1 MSTDST
7 QHRSFA
13 QRLYAL
19 RPNPTVLLFI
29 ATIAAILI
37 ANSPWNDAYNTFLN
51 HPVHIVV
58 GGVDIFRHAG
68 HTMTV
73 SQVVNDALMAV
84 FFFLVGLEIKQE
96 LLVGELSSPKKALL
110 PIIAAIGGMVVPVLF
125 FLVIAS
131 EPPQS
136 IGAAIPMATDIA
148 FALAVLTA
156 LGSRVP
162 KSLRIFLAALAVVDD
177 IGGIIVI
184 AIFYS
189 THISWLPLGI
199 GFALLGITLL
209 LGRLKIHTLE
219 PYIVL
224 GIAVWALFLQSGI
237 HPTIAGVLIAL
248 CLPAGTKVHIGKL
261 SSYLSDLTSRLS
273 TEAREA
279 KGALVLSHEQLKII
293 GGIKSTATKAISPV
307 QIIEHA
313 IAPLVNYVILP
324 LFAFVNAGIT
334 FGGITSEGLLGVP
347 LAIFLG
353 LFPGKAIGITL
364 FTWVAIRMGICA
376 APVGMNLKRLIGL
389 SILGGIGFTVSLFI
403 ANLSYD
409 DPSMLAMLNEAK
421 LGIFVGT
428 IVSGIVG
435 YALLYHILPRAE
447 RSEVSETH

>member
-1 MSTDST
+1 
-7 QHRSFA
+7 
-13 QRLYAL
+13 
-19 RPNPTVLLFI
+19 
-29 ATIAAILI
+29 
-37 ANSPWNDAYNTFLN
+37 
-51 HPVHIVV
+51 
-58 GGVDIFRHAG
+58 
-68 HTMTV
+68 MTV
-73 SQVVNDALMAV
+73 SQVVNDALMAI

-110 PIIAAIGGMVVPVLF
+110 PIIAALGGMVVPVLF
-125 FLVIAS
+125 FLAIANQH
-131 EPPQS
+131 PQS

-177 IGGIIVI
+177 IGGIVVI
-184 AIFYS
+184 AVFYS
-189 THISWLPLGI
+189 THISWLPLGV
-199 GFALLGITLL
+199 GFALLGVVLI

-219 PYIVL
+219 LYIVL

-261 SSYLSDLTSRLS
+261 SSCLTDLTSRLT
-273 TEAREA
+273 TEAKESN
-279 KGALVLSHEQLKII
+279 GALVLSHEQLSII
-293 GGIKSTATKAISPV
+293 GAIKSTATKAISPV
-307 QIIEHA
+307 QLLEHA
-313 IAPLVNYVILP
+313 IAPLVNYFILP
-324 LFAFVNAGIT
+324 LFAFVNAGIA

-364 FTWVAIRMGICA
+364 FTWIAIRVGICA
-376 APVGMNLKRLIGL
+376 APTGMTLKRLIAL

-409 DPSMLAMLNEAK
+409 DPSMLALLNEAK

-435 YALLYHILPRAE
+435 YALLYRILPKGADGE
-447 RSEVSETH
+447 ISEAH

>member
-1 MSTDST
+1 
-7 QHRSFA
+7 
-13 QRLYAL
+13 
-19 RPNPTVLLFI
+19 
-29 ATIAAILI
+29 
-37 ANSPWNDAYNTFLN
+37 
-51 HPVHIVV
+51 
-58 GGVDIFRHAG
+58 
-68 HTMTV
+68 MTV
-73 SQVVNDALMAV
+73 SQVVNDALMAI

-110 PIIAAIGGMVVPVLF
+110 PIIAALGGMVVPVLF
-125 FLVIAS
+125 FLAIANQH
-131 EPPQS
+131 PQS

-184 AIFYS
+184 AVFYS

-224 GIAVWALFLQSGI
+224 GIAIWALFLQSGI

-261 SSYLSDLTSRLS
+261 SSCLSDLTSRLS
-273 TEAREA
+273 TEAKEA

-334 FGGITSEGLLGVP
+334 FGGITSDGLLGVP

-364 FTWVAIRMGICA
+364 FTWAAIRMGICA
-376 APVGMNLKRLIGL
+376 APVGMNLKRLIAL

-409 DPSMLAMLNEAK
+409 DPSMLALLNEAK

-428 IVSGIVG
+428 IISGIVG
-435 YALLYHILPRAE
+435 YALLHYILPKGE
-447 RSEVSETH
+447 YSEVSETH

>member
-1 MSTDST
+1 
-7 QHRSFA
+7 
-13 QRLYAL
+13 
-19 RPNPTVLLFI
+19 
-29 ATIAAILI
+29 
-37 ANSPWNDAYNTFLN
+37 
-51 HPVHIVV
+51 
-58 GGVDIFRHAG
+58 
-68 HTMTV
+68 MTV

-131 EPPQS
+131 QPPQS
-136 IGAAIPMATDIA
+136 TGAAIPMATDIA

-177 IGGIIVI
+177 IGGIVVI
-184 AIFYS
+184 AVFYS
-189 THISWLPLGI
+189 THISWLPLGV
-199 GFALLGITLL
+199 GFALLGVVLI

-219 PYIVL
+219 LYIVL

-261 SSYLSDLTSRLS
+261 SSCLTDLTSRLT
-273 TEAREA
+273 TEAKESN
-279 KGALVLSHEQLKII
+279 GALVLSHEQLSII
-293 GGIKSTATKAISPV
+293 GAIKSTATKAISPV
-307 QIIEHA
+307 QLLEHA
-313 IAPLVNYVILP
+313 IAPLVNYFILP
-324 LFAFVNAGIT
+324 LFAFVNAGIA

-364 FTWVAIRMGICA
+364 FTWAAIRMGICA
-376 APVGMNLKRLIGL
+376 APVGMNLKRLIAL

-409 DPSMLAMLNEAK
+409 DPSMLALLNEAK

-435 YALLYHILPRAE
+435 YTLLYRILPKGADGE
-447 RSEVSETH
+447 ISEVY

>member
-37 ANSPWNDAYNTFLN
+37 ANSPWNDAYNAFLN
-51 HPVHIVV
+51 HPVHIAV
-58 GGVDIFRHAG
+58 GDVDIFRHAG

-73 SQVVNDALMAV
+73 SQVVNDALMAI

-110 PIIAAIGGMVVPVLF
+110 PIIAALGGMVVPVLF
-125 FLVIAS
+125 FLAIANQH
-131 EPPQS
+131 PQS

-177 IGGIIVI
+177 IGGIVVI
-184 AIFYS
+184 AVFYS
-189 THISWLPLGI
+189 THISWLPLGV
-199 GFALLGITLL
+199 GFALLGVVLI

-219 PYIVL
+219 LYIVL

-261 SSYLSDLTSRLS
+261 SSCLTDLTSRLT
-273 TEAREA
+273 TEAKESN
-279 KGALVLSHEQLKII
+279 GALVLSHEQLSII
-293 GGIKSTATKAISPV
+293 GAIKSTATKAISPV
-307 QIIEHA
+307 QLLEHA
-313 IAPLVNYVILP
+313 IAP
-324 LFAFVNAGIT
+324 FAFVNAGIA

-364 FTWVAIRMGICA
+364 FTWIAIRVGICA
-376 APVGMNLKRLIGL
+376 APTGMTLKRLIAL

>member
-1 MSTDST
+1 
-7 QHRSFA
+7 
-13 QRLYAL
+13 
-19 RPNPTVLLFI
+19 
-29 ATIAAILI
+29 
-37 ANSPWNDAYNTFLN
+37 
-51 HPVHIVV
+51 
-58 GGVDIFRHAG
+58 
-68 HTMTV
+68 MTV
-73 SQVVNDALMAV
+73 SQVVNDALMAI

-110 PIIAAIGGMVVPVLF
+110 PIIAALGGMVVPVLF
-125 FLVIAS
+125 FLAIANQH
-131 EPPQS
+131 PQS

-376 APVGMNLKRLIGL
+376 APVGMNLRRLIGL

-435 YALLYHILPRAE
+435 YALLYRILPKGADGE
-447 RSEVSETH
+447 ISEAY

>member
-1 MSTDST
+1 
-7 QHRSFA
+7 
-13 QRLYAL
+13 
-19 RPNPTVLLFI
+19 
-29 ATIAAILI
+29 
-37 ANSPWNDAYNTFLN
+37 
-51 HPVHIVV
+51 
-58 GGVDIFRHAG
+58 
-68 HTMTV
+68 MTV
-73 SQVVNDALMAV
+73 SQVVNDALMAI

-110 PIIAAIGGMVVPVLF
+110 PIIAALGGMVVPVLF
-125 FLVIAS
+125 FLAIANQH
-131 EPPQS
+131 PQS

-177 IGGIIVI
+177 IGGIVVI
-184 AIFYS
+184 AVFYS
-189 THISWLPLGI
+189 THISWLPLGV
-199 GFALLGITLL
+199 GFALLGVVLI

-219 PYIVL
+219 LYIVL

-261 SSYLSDLTSRLS
+261 SSCLTDLTSRLT
-273 TEAREA
+273 TEAKESN
-279 KGALVLSHEQLKII
+279 GALVLSHEQLSII
-293 GGIKSTATKAISPV
+293 GAIKSTATKAISPV
-307 QIIEHA
+307 QLLEHA
-313 IAPLVNYVILP
+313 IAPLVNYFILP
-324 LFAFVNAGIT
+324 LFAFVNAGIA

-364 FTWVAIRMGICA
+364 FTWIAIRVGICA
-376 APVGMNLKRLIGL
+376 APTGMTLKRLIAL